1 MPDMIETP
9 PVSNGTNAEKIENLY
24 RYLTRMSEQLND
36 AMNRITAEQ
45 TGGAT
50 VQKVRLTQ
58 GATAAQLEQQEK
70 TDSEKVYNTLK
81 SMIVKTAKIVRSE
94 MDEISTEL
102 KGYYQALSDEFGE
115 YERSLDTQIKATAEG
130 VLANFDETQRVTERL
145 GANEEELKQYIRKL
159 SQYIFMGK
167 IDEDHVGIA
176 IGNNV
181 TAKDEEDNDVLDDAN
196 KMATFTMDEL
206 AFYVNGVKAAWYS
219 GSTFYIAQGKVEDQL
234 QIGNNHA
241 WRVVP
246 TGNIALVAITAEEEE
261 E

>member
-45 TGGAT
+45 TGVAT
-50 VQKVRLTQ
+50 VQKIRLTQ

-115 YERSLDTQIKATAEG
+115 YERSLDTQIRATAKG

-167 IDEDHVGIA
+167 IDENHVGIA

-181 TAKDEEDNDVLDDAN
+181 TKESDGTLDDEN
-196 KMATFTMDEL
+196 KMATFTMEEL

-219 GSTFYIAQGKVEDQL
+219 GNTFNISIGMIKDTLYIGE
-234 QIGNNHA
+234 NHA